1 MRRAMTTD
9 GQDSGRDPGSAR
21 GIAAV
26 TVGATAFSFA
36 FIFVKVIGL
45 PPATLGFYKAIIATG
60 VLGLAALVL
69 RAPLPKPLG
78 PVFFAGVC
86 FGLHQLIFITAT
98 QMTSVAIVT
107 MIGAL
112 KPLLI
117 AVISPWTVGERPA
130 PRMKYLALLAVAGI
144 GIVVWANY
152 DDPSRSLEGDLLA
165 VLNLGV
171 FTGFFLFAKRARAS
185 GTHTLTLTVSQ
196 NLIAALVLGPAMLFV
211 TPIVPEAPMQWWLL
225 ALFALGPGSGHLL
238 VNWAH
243 PRISAAFASLI
254 LNAVPIL
261 ASFWAYLF
269 LGEPYGVPHIIGM
282 LAVLAA
288 VELGRRAEIQNSRAQ
303 RDAQSS

>member
-1 MRRAMTTD
+1 MRRCMGAAD
-9 GQDSGRDPGSAR
+9 QEGDRDRGSPR

-45 PPATLGFYKAIIATG
+45 PPATLGFYKAIIATA
-60 VLGLAALVL
+60 VLGVVALVA

-78 PVFFAGVC
+78 PVLFAGVC
-86 FGLHQLIFITAT
+86 FGLHQLIFIAAT
-98 QMTSVAIVT
+98 QKTSVAIVT

-112 KPLLI
+112 KPLII
-117 AVISPWTVGERPA
+117 ALISPWAVGERPA
-130 PRMKYLALLAVAGI
+130 PSMKYLALLACAGI
-144 GIVVWANY
+144 GLVVWANY

-171 FTGFFLFAKRARAS
+171 FTGFFLFAKRARSA

-196 NLIAALVLGPAMLFV
+196 NLIAALVLAPALLFV
-211 TPIVPEAPMQWWLL
+211 TPVFPESSTQWWLL

-243 PRISAAFASLI
+243 PRISAALASLI

-261 ASFWAYLF
+261 ASFWAHIF
-269 LGEPYGVPHIIGM
+269 LDEPYGVPHLCGM
-282 LAVLAA
+282 AAVLLA
-288 VELGRRAEIQNSRAQ
+288 VELGRRAE
-303 RDAQSS
+303 AQSS